1 MLSVGFIWIGL
12 DESSDRLQRK
22 VFVVAGYLDRQAD
35 WTEIERHW
43 LRRLEQECDPAPMR
57 SFSSSECSSLS
68 GEFRRFR
75 DETKYPKPEGRNAA
89 NAVRDDLLQILR
101 ASNAR
106 GFALGVNLKDY
117 RAVRKSSRARKT
129 VGSNPYEQTYLTMF
143 IRVAGTCNDEMPS
156 SVNIETVA
164 FLCDEHDRSVNVKA
178 VYDRLK
184 DNNPTCSPWMG
195 SLSYKDNEHSP
206 ALQAG
211 DLLASRSKDFLVET
225 IDNPRHETKEQIV
238 ARWKPILGRNV
249 GVGCMDKSSLS
260 LVVDA
265 NVLKKGKFSIYS
277 TQQLTLFKGLT

>member
-22 VFVVAGYLDRQAD
+22 VFVVAGYLARQSE

-43 LRRLEQECDPAPMR
+43 LRRLEQECNPVPMR
-57 SFSSSECSSLS
+57 YFSSSECAFLS

-75 DETKYPKPEGRNAA
+75 DATKYPKPKGRKAA
-89 NAVRDDLLQILR
+89 NAVRDDLEQILR
-101 ASNAR
+101 ASSAI
-106 GFALGVNLKDY
+106 GFVLGVNLKDY

-129 VGSNPYEQTYLTMF
+129 LGSNPYEQTYLTMF
-143 IRVAGTCNDEMPS
+143 IRVAGSCDDEMPS
-156 SVNIETVA
+156 RVNTETIA

-184 DNNPTCSPWMG
+184 DNNPTCAPWMG
-195 SLSYKDNEHSP
+195 SLSYMDNEHSP

-260 LVVDA
+260 LLVDA